1 MISNDGL
8 MQICGPTDGD
18 DGKGLTLSGIASKDA
33 KDKKGGLSYYDNN
46 YDGWRGR
53 KIKVT

>member
-1 MISNDGL
+1 MVANSGL
-8 MQICGPTDGD
+8 TGVCCPTDGD
-18 DGKGLTLSGIASKDA
+18 DGKGMTLPGIVSKLA

-46 YDGWRGR
+46 MDGWRGR

>member
-8 MQICGPTDGD
+8 MQICGLTDGD
-18 DGKGLTLSGIASKDA
+18 DGKGLTLSSIASKLA